1 MNPTVTTSSGQVGGH
16 PVGDGV
22 TAFLGIPYA
31 APPIGPLRFAPPQP
45 HPGWGGVREAATHGA
60 AAPQALPGPGR
71 PIVDLS
77 VSAESEDCLTLSVWS
92 PDPTPG
98 TRLPV
103 MVWVHGGAFVVGGSS
118 VAAYD
123 GARLAARGVVVVG
136 INYRLG
142 LAGWL
147 RCLDAG
153 ASGNQALADQIA
165 ALEWVR
171 AETEAF
177 GGDPANVTVF
187 GESAGGAS
195 IVSHLA
201 RGGDLPFD
209 RAIIQSGA
217 HNLCKAVDEA
227 EDVALK
233 VAADLGGDLAS
244 LATMPSAEL
253 QALQERVA
261 PRSAGVLF
269 GPVADGDL
277 VPADPAA
284 ALAGGSAAGVDL
296 LAGTNL
302 DEMGFFWGRD
312 DRFDE
317 ISDGFL
323 AGMVGRWT
331 GDAAAAD
338 TAIEGYRAARS
349 ARGAPVDN
357 RALAMAMGA
366 DWTFRAPVAQVAGWQ
381 AEHARAWSYLF
392 DWPSPLYDGLVGSAH
407 TLELPFV
414 FGTHDHSTC
423 RGFTGGASPA
433 ADALAELM
441 ATTWV
446 RFASGDGAAWDPYD
460 TDRRPT
466 QIFGAE
472 PRVEHNPGGAEL
484 DLMFAHVSR

>member
-1 MNPTVTTSSGQVGGH
+1 MNPIATTSSGRVAGRQVGE
-16 PVGDGV
+16 GV
-22 TAFLGIPYA
+22 IAFLGIPYA
-31 APPIGPLRFAPPQP
+31 EPPIGPLRFAPPQP
-45 HPGWGGVREAATHGA
+45 HRGWGNVREAAAHGA

-77 VSAESEDCLTLSVWS
+77 VSSESEDCLTLSVWT
-92 PDPTPG
+92 PDPAPG

-147 RCLDAG
+147 RCPEVG

-171 AETEAF
+171 AEIDAF
-177 GGDPANVTVF
+177 GGDPTNVTAF

-201 RGGDLPFD
+201 RGGELPFD

-217 HNLCKAVDEA
+217 HNLCKSVDEA
-227 EDVALK
+227 GE
-233 VAADLGGDLAS
+233 VAAKVTADVGGDLAS
-244 LATMPSAEL
+244 LATLSLAEL
-253 QALQERVA
+253 MALQERVA

-284 ALAGGSAAGVDL
+284 ALAAGSAAGVDV
-296 LAGTNL
+296 LAGTNI
-302 DEMGFFWGRD
+302 DEMGFFWARD

-331 GDAAAAD
+331 GDATAAD
-338 TAIEGYRAARS
+338 AAIDAYRTARS

-366 DWTFRAPVAQVAGWQ
+366 DWTFRAPVAQVVGWQ

-414 FGTHDHSTC
+414 FGTHDRPAC
-423 RGFTGGASPA
+423 RAFTGGASPE
-433 ADALAELM
+433 ADALADLM

-446 RFASGDGAAWDPYD
+446 RFASGDGAAWDRYD
-460 TDRRPT
+460 TDTRPT
-466 QIFGAE
+466 QVFGAD
-472 PRVEHNPGGAEL
+472 PRVEHNPARAEL
-484 DLMFAHVSR
+484 DLMLAHV

>member
-1 MNPTVTTSSGQVGGH
+1 MTPTATISSGRVAGR
-16 PVGDGV
+16 PVGEGV

-31 APPIGPLRFAPPQP
+31 EPPLGPLRFAPPERP
-45 HPGWGGVREAATHGA
+45 RGWDGVRNATTHGD

-77 VSAESEDCLTLSVWS
+77 VSSESEDCLTLSVWT
-92 PDPTPG
+92 PDPAPG
-98 TRLPV
+98 AGLPV

-118 VAAYD
+118 VAVYD

-147 RCLDAG
+147 RCPDVG

-165 ALEWVR
+165 ALDWVR
-171 AETEAF
+171 AEIGAF
-177 GGDPANVTVF
+177 GGDPGNVTVF
-187 GESAGGAS
+187 GESAGAAS

-217 HNLCKAVDEA
+217 HNLCKSVDEA
-227 EDVALK
+227 ER
-233 VAADLGGDLAS
+233 VAADVAADVGGDLA
-244 LATMPSAEL
+244 LLRTMPTADL
-253 QALQERVA
+253 LALQERVA

-277 VPADPAA
+277 VPTDPAA
-284 ALAGGSAAGVDL
+284 ALAGGSAAGIDV

-317 ISDGFL
+317 IGDGFL
-323 AGMVGRWT
+323 LGMVGRWT
-331 GDAAAAD
+331 GDGAD
-338 TAIEGYRAARS
+338 GAIEAYRTARA

-366 DWTFRAPVAQVAGWQ
+366 DWTFRAPVAQVAAWQ

-407 TLELPFV
+407 TLDLPFV
-414 FGTHDHSTC
+414 FGTHDHPAC
-423 RGFTGGASPA
+423 RAFTGGSSPE
-433 ADALAELM
+433 ADVLAELLG
-441 ATTWV
+441 ATWV
-446 RFASGDGAAWDPYD
+446 GFASGDDPPWDPYD
-460 TDRRPT
+460 TACRHT
-466 QIFGAE
+466 QILGAD
-472 PRVEHNPGGAEL
+472 PRVEADPAGVEL
-484 DLMFAHVSR
+484 QTMLAFV

>member
-1 MNPTVTTSSGQVGGH
+1 MTPTAAISSGRVAGRPAGE
-16 PVGDGV
+16 GV
-22 TAFLGIPYA
+22 VAFLGIPYA
-31 APPIGPLRFAPPQP
+31 EPPIGSLRFVPPER
-45 HPGWGGVREAATHGA
+45 HRGWDGVRDATTHGD

-77 VSAESEDCLTLSVWS
+77 VASESEDCLTLSVWT
-92 PDPTPG
+92 PDPAPG
-98 TRLPV
+98 GGLPV
-103 MVWVHGGAFVVGGSS
+103 MVWIHGGAFVVGGSS

-147 RCLDAG
+147 RCADVG
-153 ASGNQALADQIA
+153 ASGNQALADQVT

-171 AETEAF
+171 AEIGAF
-177 GGDPANVTVF
+177 GGDPHNVTVF

-201 RGGDLPFD
+201 RGGDLPFH

-217 HNLCKAVDEA
+217 HNLCKSVDEA
-227 EDVALK
+227 AEVAAK
-233 VAADLGGDLAS
+233 VEADLGGDLAS
-244 LATMPSAEL
+244 LRTMPVGEL
-253 QALQERVA
+253 MALQERVA

-269 GPVADGDL
+269 GPVTDGDL

-284 ALAGGSAAGVDL
+284 ALASGSAAGIDV

-302 DEMGFFWGRD
+302 DEMGFFWGRE

-331 GDAAAAD
+331 GDAAAAA
-338 TAIEGYRAARS
+338 TAIEAYRTARS

-357 RALAMAMGA
+357 RAIAMAMGA
-366 DWTFRAPVAQVAGWQ
+366 DWTFRAPVAEVAGWQ
-381 AEHARAWSYLF
+381 AEHAQAWSYLF

-414 FGTHDHSTC
+414 FGTHDHPSC
-423 RGFTGGASPA
+423 RAFTGGSSPE

-446 RFASGDGAAWDPYD
+446 RFASGDGAGWDPYD

-466 QIFGAE
+466 QILGTA
-472 PRVEHNPGGAEL
+472 PRVEHDPAGTEL
-484 DLMFAHVSR
+484 DVALAHF